1 MVANF
6 RSFVYIVYIIYIQYL
21 CIYPILQGGLLKMNS
36 TEKAPSL
43 TPIRRWVTYLG
54 IFLLVQVILILVDG
68 TSLEPNIND
77 SDSFIPKTFRS
88 ILDSSLFTEWI
99 TPYSYPFFNMV
110 MTVHIIALLI
120 VAITEIVGRL
130 IFKK

>member
-1 MVANF
+1 
-6 RSFVYIVYIIYIQYL
+6 
-21 CIYPILQGGLLKMNS
+21 MNC
-36 TEKAPSL
+36 TEKAPTL
-43 TPIRRWVTYLG
+43 TPIRRWITYLG
-54 IFLLVQVILILVDG
+54 IFLLVQVIFILVDG

-77 SDSFIPKTFRS
+77 SSNFIPRTFRS

-110 MTVHIIALLI
+110 MTVQIIALLI

>member
-1 MVANF
+1 
-6 RSFVYIVYIIYIQYL
+6 
-21 CIYPILQGGLLKMNS
+21 MNS

>member
-1 MVANF
+1 
-6 RSFVYIVYIIYIQYL
+6 
-21 CIYPILQGGLLKMNS
+21 MNC
-36 TEKAPSL
+36 TEKAPTL
-43 TPIRRWVTYLG
+43 TPIRRWITYLG
-54 IFLLVQVILILVDG
+54 IFLLVQVIFILVDG

-77 SDSFIPKTFRS
+77 SSNFIPRTFRS

-110 MTVHIIALLI
+110 MTVQIIALLI
-120 VAITEIVGRL
+120 VAITEIVRRL